1 MRAYCTVVPAPSR
14 ISTNKHI
21 FLSLAEAV
29 QSSKPGVMTTPPSAL
44 EPRRTD
50 TSQER
55 ILGCAYGVHTSCPLT
70 RQAWTGVRTGFAN
83 PINWDT
89 VSRAL
94 FATHTLPEAS
104 SASAN

>member
-50 TSQER
+50 TGR
-55 ILGCAYGVHTSCPLT
+55 
-70 RQAWTGVRTGFAN
+70 VRTPNNGE
-83 PINWDT
+83 
-89 VSRAL
+89 
-94 FATHTLPEAS
+94 TH
-104 SASAN
+104 SAPAGGK